1 MKTPEFDFK
10 KHQNFSR
17 NRKMIVRFLIYSVVI
32 SMLMYLIY
40 DSEDT
45 KENTENEEKIDQIDV
60 ERDEII
66 NYELEN

>member
-1 MKTPEFDFK
+1 MKTTEFDFK
-10 KHQNFSR
+10 KHQNFSI

-32 SMLMYLIY
+32 SVLMYLIY
-40 DSEDT
+40 YSEGT

-60 ERDEII
+60 ESDEII